1 MKDFAL
7 KIYALAQELILNP
20 KEFWKSHHN
29 LKGNHRE
36 LSESLLYPL
45 IATAAATVFL
55 GEFFRSDY
63 FRIWIGLLWV
73 VRKILLFGA
82 IYYMGVYGT
91 NKILK
96 YLNAEQNEAQLQILV
111 IYSMIP
117 FLLVSIV
124 TGLLPFLRFLD
135 IFGVYGFY
143 IFWLGSKRLLHFQED
158 KLDNMVLRV
167 TLANWIVFVL
177 LSFISSYLLKLL
189 D

>member
-1 MKDFAL
+1 MKEFAL

-20 KEFWKSHHN
+20 KEFWNSRQD
-29 LKGNHRE
+29 LKENHRE
-36 LSESLLYPL
+36 LFQSLLYPL
-45 IATAAATVFL
+45 IGAAAATVFL

-82 IYYMGVYGT
+82 LYLMGVYGT

-96 YLNAEQNEAQLQILV
+96 YLKAEQDEAQLQILV
-111 IYSMIP
+111 IYSMVP

-135 IFGVYGFY
+135 IFGIYGFY
-143 IFWLGSKRLLHFQED
+143 IFWLGSKRFLHFPEE
-158 KLDNMVLRV
+158 KHDNLVLRV

-177 LSFISSYLLKLL
+177 LSFMSSNLLTLL